1 MRRDIARVLSLS
13 ALAQV
18 AAFGKGVLIA
28 YYFGIGVQLDGYYL
42 GQAIPATITG
52 ILIGFLQTGFL
63 TIYAGQLAR
72 AETHAAAALLGRM
85 LIVLAAVGV
94 FTGLVLSSTA
104 PFLVSLLAP
113 DSAPSVQDAAVAS
126 LRVLAFL
133 LLLNGLVDCLS
144 LALSAHGFFSVA
156 TFAPAANALVA
167 SALLIALPDWGLDNL
182 IWGTLL
188 GFFVQLMLVAA
199 EMRRRGIKLRWNV
212 PVNLA
217 PVAKAGAAIVP
228 GLVFANLSVLVPQII
243 AARMGDGAVAAFSF
257 AARLHGAATQ
267 VLAMALSAVL
277 LPYFAHAVGRGDHA
291 AIAAALRKGFPLIAL
306 IVVAALLWVGLVG
319 DRFVSLLFERGA
331 FDETATTAVSG
342 TWFWLTVGLLPA
354 IWGVVLAKVLQ
365 ALRLGLTMSVIAF
378 FGLLL
383 TSVLSVVLAETAGLS
398 GLALAVTLGT
408 LGAALGNALVAQRHL
423 RNVLS
428 TFDTWSSSRLVPMIV
443 AIVSVAGVSFFADSL
458 LNQMSTVTHLVGVT
472 LSVTLTSALYLNA
485 MLRRLA

>member
-1 MRRDIARVLSLS
+1 MRRDIARVLSLT
-13 ALAQV
+13 AIAQV
-18 AAFGKGVLIA
+18 AAFGKGILIA
-28 YYFGIGVQLDGYYL
+28 YYFGIGAQLDGFYL
-42 GQAIPATITG
+42 GQAIPAAIIG

-63 TIYAGQLAR
+63 TVYASQLAR
-72 AETHAAAALLGRM
+72 AETDAAAALLGRM
-85 LIVLAAVGV
+85 LIVLAAVGI
-94 FTGLVLSSTA
+94 FTGIGLSIMA
-104 PFLVSLLAP
+104 PWVVPLLAP
-113 DSAPSVQDAAVAS
+113 DSASSVQDAAVAS

-156 TFAPAANALVA
+156 AFAPTANALTA
-167 SALLIALPDWGLDNL
+167 SMLLVALPDWGLDNL

-188 GFFVQLMLVAA
+188 GFFVQLTLVAA
-199 EMRRRGIKLRWNV
+199 EMRRRGIGVIWNV
-212 PVNLA
+212 RVNLA
-217 PVAKAGAAIVP
+217 SVATAGASIVP

-257 AARLHGAATQ
+257 AARLHGAAIQ

-291 AIAAALRKGFPLIAL
+291 AIAAALRKGFPIVAL

-331 FDETATTAVSG
+331 FDETATTVVSV

-365 ALRLGLTMSVIAF
+365 ALRLGMTMSVIAF
-378 FGLLL
+378 FGLLITL
-383 TSVLSVVLAETAGLS
+383 VLSVVLGDTAGLS

-408 LGAALGNALVAQRHL
+408 LGAALGNALVARRHL
-423 RNVLS
+423 RNALNAFEAWS
-428 TFDTWSSSRLVPMIV
+428 TSRTATTIV
-443 AIVSVAGVSFFADSL
+443 AIATVATVSLCVDL
-458 LNQMSTVTHLVGVT
+458 LLSQMSAITHLVGVT
-472 LSVTLTSALYLNA
+472 LGVALTTALCLHTL
-485 MLRRLA
+485 LRRLA

>member
-13 ALAQV
+13 ALTQV

-42 GQAIPATITG
+42 GHAIPATITG

-72 AETHAAAALLGRM
+72 SETHAAAALLGRM

-94 FTGLVLSSTA
+94 FLGLVLSSAA
-104 PFLVSLLAP
+104 PLLVSLLAP
-113 DSAPSVQDAAVAS
+113 DSTSLVQDAAVTS

-156 TFAPAANALVA
+156 AFAPTANALIA
-167 SALLIALPDWGLDNL
+167 SALLVALPDWGLDNL

-188 GFFVQLMLVAA
+188 GFFVQLLLVGA
-199 EMRRRGIKLRWNV
+199 EMRRRGITLRWNV
-212 PVNLA
+212 RVNLA
-217 PVAKAGAAIVP
+217 PVANAGAAIVP
-228 GLVFANLSVLVPQII
+228 GLVFANLNALIPQII

-277 LPYFAHAVGRGDHA
+277 LPYFAHAAGRGDHA
-291 AIAAALRKGFPLIAL
+291 AIASALRKGFPTIAL
-306 IVVAALLWVGLVG
+306 IAVAALLWVGLVG

-331 FDETATTAVSG
+331 FNESATTSVST

-378 FGLLL
+378 FGLLI
-383 TSVLSVVLAETAGLS
+383 TSVLSVVLANTAGLS
-398 GLALAVTLGT
+398 GLALALTLGT
-408 LGAALGNALVAQRHL
+408 LGAALGNALVARRHL
-423 RNVLS
+423 RNALNALEA
-428 TFDTWSSSRLVPMIV
+428 WSASRAAPTIA
-443 AIVSVAGVSFFADSL
+443 AIATLAGVTFCVDWL

-472 LSVTLTSALYLNA
+472 LSVTLTSALCLNA
-485 MLRRLA
+485 MLRRFA